1 MSHYSFSVDRA
12 TGHPPD
18 LFRGDEAIFVTE
30 TSVQVQGRKVIEEVE
45 ESVIFAAASESGPGG
60 LPPVAATPDP
70 DTGPQGG

>member
-1 MSHYSFSVDRA
+1 MSHYSLAVDRA
-12 TGHPPD
+12 AEFHPG

-30 TSVQVQGRKVIEEVE
+30 TSVQAQGRVVIEEVE
-45 ESVIFAAASESGPGG
+45 ERVTCEAAGESGPGN